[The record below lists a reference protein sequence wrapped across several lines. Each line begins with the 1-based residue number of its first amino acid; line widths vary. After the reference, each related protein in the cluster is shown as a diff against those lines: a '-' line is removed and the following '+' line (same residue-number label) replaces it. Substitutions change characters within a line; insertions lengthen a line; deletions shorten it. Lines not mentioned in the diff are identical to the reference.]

1 MYQIVRKPGVG
12 AVHIYHEKSI
22 LMGML
27 NSFST
32 KYRGMILKLIGWSS
46 DLDVQIFK
54 CEHCGGM
61 WVLSLNE
68 YGHRSL
74 GERTCPVTGKPGPTD

>member
-32 KYRGMILKLIGWSS
+32 KYR
-46 DLDVQIFK
+46 
-54 CEHCGGM
+54 E
-61 WVLSLNE
+61 
-68 YGHRSL
+68 
-74 GERTCPVTGKPGPTD
+74 